1 MSIRDLKLQIIL
13 TWNFWLLEYIQNY
26 VLVVKPWSPE
36 NVNAFIS
43 NDRSLHPLWNC
54 YELLSIHEQWW
65 KTNMSVQNSIC
76 RWASWCQAET
86 LKHTHTHTHIPQYKS
101 LDWNECSNAMSLEA
115 TQGVILVWGGGK
127 QAAECLSAGGRKRS
141 SLCTS
146 KALAWKVNSR
156 ASVLNM

>member
-1 MSIRDLKLQIIL
+1 MHLLVMTEAYIHYEIAMSYCPYMNSDERPTCRFRIRSVAGHHGVKLRP
-13 TWNFWLLEYIQNY
+13 WN
-26 VLVVKPWSPE
+26 
-36 NVNAFIS
+36 
-43 NDRSLHPLWNC
+43 
-54 YELLSIHEQWW
+54 
-65 KTNMSVQNSIC
+65 
-76 RWASWCQAET
+76 
-86 LKHTHTHTHIPQYKS
+86 THIHTHIPQYKS